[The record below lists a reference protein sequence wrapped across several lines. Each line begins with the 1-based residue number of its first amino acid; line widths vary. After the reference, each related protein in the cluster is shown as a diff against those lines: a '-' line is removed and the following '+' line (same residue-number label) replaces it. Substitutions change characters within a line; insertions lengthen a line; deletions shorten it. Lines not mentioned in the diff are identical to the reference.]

1 MNNTKTEAQ
10 PIYFVISADI
20 REQIFRGDLN
30 PGDLLP
36 SENELCAR
44 YGVSRETVR
53 KALKKIETETLI
65 FSRPKR
71 GYFVSDPNHNEFTL
85 TFSEDLKNCQSKYK
99 DIRGILPEKDIQA
112 ALNIPPDRKV
122 IEFSRVTYDG
132 DIPVAYDVKYMPYDK
147 AYPLV
152 ESEIRYAVFPEMAAA
167 KVSPFDF
174 YTTMDIRAVKAKGKP
189 AKMLE
194 CDENEP
200 LLLITRSFIRRS
212 GQIIGHSKH
221 YVKQPYGLLHGRAGY
236 PFDQP

>member
-99 DIRGILPEKDIQA
+99 DIRGILPEKDIQT

-122 IEFSRVTYDG
+122 IEFSRVTYDR

-189 AKMLE
+189 SKMLE

-212 GQIIGHSKH
+212 GQIIGYSKH

>member
-1 MNNTKTEAQ
+1 MNNIKNDTL

-36 SENELCAR
+36 SENELCTQ

-53 KALKKIETETLI
+53 KALKKIESETLI

-71 GYFVSDPNHNEFTL
+71 GYFVSDPHHNEFTL
-85 TFSEDLKNCQSKYK
+85 TFSEDLTNCQSKYK
-99 DIRGILPEKDIQA
+99 DIRGILPEKEIQT
-112 ALNIPPDRKV
+112 ALKIPSDRKV
-122 IEFSRVTYDG
+122 IEFTRVTYDG

-174 YTTMDIRAVKAKGKP
+174 YTIMDISAERAKGKS

-200 LLLITRSFIRRS
+200 LLLITRSFIRRN
-212 GQIIGHSKH
+212 GQIIGYSKH
-221 YVKQPYGLLHGRAGY
+221 YVRQPYGLLHGTAGY
-236 PFDQP
+236 PFGQS